1 VGECRRDCC
10 STSASDRARVEVGLN
25 GLVQSAAGAAAPP
38 ECCAL
43 LAKEIAL
50 MLQFGQNRLQPVV
63 QRALWVVGRVFSR
76 WCKPLAAAP
85 LVGTIADLARSK
97 PQLIAENLLLRQQL
111 IVLNRAGKR
120 PRCTRADRV
129 LVVMLAS
136 KVKHWREALLIIRPE
151 TVLRWHRAGVR
162 LFWQAKS
169 RAMAQEPR
177 IAAETIALIKDMAA
191 SNRLWG
197 ADRIRGELRKLGS
210 NVAKRTIQRHMRQ
223 ARPSLPRGQTWATFL
238 RNHAKDIWA
247 CDFVQLTDAWF
258 RPLFAFVITELGSRR
273 IVHVGVTRA
282 PTDAWV
288 AQHLREAMP
297 FGAAPQYLI
306 RDNDA
311 KYGPRF
317 DAVATGTGIALLRTP
332 IRAPRANAICER
344 LIGSVRRECLDHI
357 LLVSEA
363 HLRRVLNEYVRYFN
377 HSRPH
382 QGLRQCVPEPGEH
395 GEASVGTAAAVT
407 AFPVLGGLH
416 HTYRRA
422 A

>member
-1 VGECRRDCC
+1 
-10 STSASDRARVEVGLN
+10 
-25 GLVQSAAGAAAPP
+25 
-38 ECCAL
+38 
-43 LAKEIAL
+43 
-50 MLQFGQNRLQPVV
+50 MLQFLRNRLQPVV
-63 QRALWVVGRVFSR
+63 QRAMRVVGRVFSR

-97 PQLIAENLLLRQQL
+97 PQLLAENLLLRQQL

-120 PRCTRADRV
+120 PHCTRADRV
-129 LVVMLAS
+129 LVVVLAS

-151 TVLRWHRAGVR
+151 TVLRWHREGLR
-162 LFWQAKS
+162 LFWKAKS
-169 RAMAQEPR
+169 RVTSQEPR
-177 IAAETIALIKDMAA
+177 IAVETIALIKEMAA

-197 ADRIRGELRKLGS
+197 ADRIRGELLKLGIT
-210 NVAKRTIQRHMRQ
+210 VAKRTIQRHMRQ
-223 ARPSLPRGQTWATFL
+223 ARPSPPRGQTWATFL

-282 PTDAWV
+282 PTDEWV
-288 AQHLREAMP
+288 AQQLREATP
-297 FGAAPQYLI
+297 FSAAPKYLI

-317 DAVATGTGIALLRTP
+317 DAVAAGSGIALLRTP
-332 IRAPRANAICER
+332 IRAPRANAVCER
-344 LIGSVRRECLDHI
+344 LIGSLRRECLDHI

-363 HLRRVLNEYVRYFN
+363 HLRRVLDEYARYFN

-382 QGLRQCVPEPGEH
+382 QGVGQRVPEPTENGILS
-395 GEASVGTAAAVT
+395 AGTPAGVT

-416 HTYRRA
+416 HAYQRA